1 MYLTS
6 DAKAIAQRSQGNA
19 QLALQAAG
27 LSKMNSNPLQK
38 SSCLMSQA
46 TEYPFGHFQ
55 SAVLVLLPPSCMAPL
70 LQMASA
76 LDSTAEQQLQTLAT
90 LFFPWNQNIRSYQT
104 HSRKQFNPS

>member
-38 SSCLMSQA
+38 SSCLMSHA

-55 SAVLVLLPPSCMAPL
+55 SAVLVLFPPKCLGPL
-70 LQMASA
+70 LQMALA